1 MKKHE
6 LSGMTERSMK
16 RELDKGMRG
25 GGQDGLQDLMF

>member
-1 MKKHE
+1 MKKDE

-25 GGQDGLQDLMF
+25 GRTDCRI

>member
-1 MKKHE
+1 MKKDE

-25 GGQDGLQDLMF
+25 GQDGLQDLMF

>member
-1 MKKHE
+1 MKKDE

-25 GGQDGLQDLMF
+25 GGRTDCRI